1 MSAGKLSTVPTRS
14 VSRSNPVGTFSAL
27 VSPPAISLLRAISDL
42 VRLALWGFIF
52 DVYAKLPKLRKTEY
66 WHTCIGNPVV
76 IRVQIETEKAKS
88 LGFEKSLTDRIARKP
103 FFIMVRVEMSAL
115 PEILTAAVANG
126 SLLESA
132 KTNITAL
139 LGGTTSDIAL
149 RAIEELVHAEA
160 WEELND
166 RFFKTLAF
174 GTGGLRGRTIG
185 RVVTQ
190 VEQGVGGPN
199 GRPEHPCVGTATMNF
214 YNLSRAVR
222 GLIAYSKQCAGT
234 SRKPVLVFAH
244 DTRHFSRDFAEFCA
258 KVCADLGCDA
268 YLFEGARST
277 PQLSFAVRELRAD
290 AGVVLTASHNPAHDN
305 GFKAYFNDG
314 AQIVDADAE
323 GIIKEVNAIN
333 SEFYEVLP
341 EAERGKVTIL
351 GAEMDALYVTRLK
364 TLLLKPSLLEGASTK
379 IVFTNLHGTG
389 GHINVPMLREFGFEV
404 LTVPEQDVQD
414 GRFPTV
420 ESPNPENAPALK
432 MAIDLA
438 EQSGA
443 EIVIG
448 TDPDADRM
456 GVAVRDAAGKMVL
469 LTGNQIGSLMAW
481 YRLKTCFELGWLTNA
496 NRNRA
501 LLVKTYVTTELQHAI
516 ADGFGVGI
524 VDTLTGF
531 KYIAAKLRKY
541 EEAIPADKKGDYR
554 SLTEAQT
561 RALRLEYSRFFV
573 FGGEES
579 YGYLGSDAVRDKD
592 ANGAALMF
600 AEVAAYAKSV
610 SKTLPALMDDIY
622 TEYGYYLE
630 IGKSLVLEGADG
642 AAKIQALA
650 NSYAENPPEI
660 VDGSAVV
667 RVRDFAKQDLFDQEG
682 DLLPKEKMLFVD
694 LADGRSFAVRP
705 SGTEPKIKFYLFGKH
720 TPGGDLSADKVSVKA
735 GLDSLWSWIEAD
747 AAKR

>member
-1 MSAGKLSTVPTRS
+1 MPL
-14 VSRSNPVGTFSAL
+14 
-27 VSPPAISLLRAISDL
+27 
-42 VRLALWGFIF
+42 
-52 DVYAKLPKLRKTEY
+52 
-66 WHTCIGNPVV
+66 
-76 IRVQIETEKAKS
+76 
-88 LGFEKSLTDRIARKP
+88 
-103 FFIMVRVEMSAL
+103 EMSAL
-115 PEILTAAVANG
+115 ESSLSSAVASG

-132 KTNITAL
+132 KSNIDAL
-139 LGGTTSDIAL
+139 LAGTTSEVASK
-149 RAIEELVHAEA
+149 AVGELVAAGA
-160 WEELND
+160 WAELND

-185 RVVTQ
+185 RVVTAA
-190 VEQGVGGPN
+190 EQGNGGPN

-222 GLIAYSKQCAGT
+222 GLVAYAKQFAGAD
-234 SRKPVLVFAH
+234 RKPMLVFAH

-258 KVCADLGCDA
+258 RVSSELGCDA
-268 YLFEGARST
+268 FLFEGPRST

-290 AGVVLTASHNPAHDN
+290 AGVVLTASHNPPHDN

-314 AQIVDADAE
+314 AQIVDPHATA
-323 GIIKEVNAIN
+323 IINEVNAIT
-333 SEFYEVLP
+333 SEHYDPVP
-341 EAERGKVTIL
+341 ADQRGTITIL
-351 GAEMDALYVTRLK
+351 GADMDARYVERLK
-364 TLLLKPSLLEGASTK
+364 TLLLRPSLLEGASTK
-379 IVFTNLHGTG
+379 VVFTNLHGTG
-389 GHINVPMLREFGFEV
+389 GHINVPMLRSFGFDV

-456 GVAVRDAAGKMVL
+456 GVAVRDSSGKMVL

-481 YRLKTCFELGWLTNA
+481 YRLKTCFELGWLSHA
-496 NRNRA
+496 NRSRA
-501 LLVKTYVTTELQHAI
+501 VLVKTFVTTELQRAI

-531 KYIAAKLRKY
+531 KYIAGKLRKY

-554 SLTEAQT
+554 SLTEEQT
-561 RALRLEYSRFFV
+561 RLLRLEYSRFFV

-579 YGYLGSDAVRDKD
+579 YGYLGSDSVRDKD
-592 ANGAALMF
+592 ANGATLMF

-610 SKTLPALMDDIY
+610 GKTIPELMDGVY
-622 TEYGYYLE
+622 AEFGYYLE
-630 IGKSLVLEGADG
+630 IGKSLVMEGADG

-650 NSYAENPPEI
+650 NSYAENPPTT
-660 VDGSAVV
+660 VDGSAVL
-667 RVRDFAKQDLFDQEG
+667 RVRDFAKQDLYDQEG

-694 LADGRSFAVRP
+694 LEDGRSFAVRP
-705 SGTEPKIKFYLFGKH
+705 SGTEPKIKFYLFGKAA
-720 TPGGDLSADKVSVKA
+720 PGGDLAETKVKVRDGLA
-735 GLDSLWSWIEAD
+735 GLWSWIEAD
-747 AAKR
+747 AKSR

>member
-1 MSAGKLSTVPTRS
+1 MRRPYADRAARDTELKSPDIDGVAMTRISPTI
-14 VSRSNPVGTFSAL
+14 PL
-27 VSPPAISLLRAISDL
+27 
-42 VRLALWGFIF
+42 
-52 DVYAKLPKLRKTEY
+52 
-66 WHTCIGNPVV
+66 
-76 IRVQIETEKAKS
+76 
-88 LGFEKSLTDRIARKP
+88 
-103 FFIMVRVEMSAL
+103 EMSAIPKSL
-115 PEILTAAVANG
+115 SAAVANG

-132 KTNITAL
+132 KSNITAL
-139 LGGTTSDIAL
+139 LDGTTSAIAPL
-149 RAIEELVHAEA
+149 AVQELVDAGA

-185 RVVTQ
+185 RVVTKA
-190 VEQGVGGPN
+190 EQGVGGPN

-222 GLIAYSKQCAGT
+222 GLITYAKQFAGA

-258 KVCADLGCDA
+258 KTCADLGCDA

-290 AGVVLTASHNPAHDN
+290 GGVVLTASHNPAHDN

-314 AQIVDADAE
+314 AQIVDAHADA
-323 GIIKEVNAIN
+323 IVREVNAIT
-333 SEFYEVLP
+333 SERYEILP
-341 EAERGKVTIL
+341 ESERGSITVL
-351 GAEMDALYVTRLK
+351 GAEMDARYVALLK

-420 ESPNPENAPALK
+420 ESPNPENGPALK

-501 LLVKTYVTTELQHAI
+501 VLIKTYVTTELQHAI

-531 KYIAAKLRKY
+531 KYIAGKLRKY

-554 SLTEAQT
+554 SLSQAQT

-610 SKTLPALMDDIY
+610 GKTLPELMDDVY

-630 IGKSLVLEGADG
+630 IGKSLVMEGADG
-642 AAKIQALA
+642 AAKIASLA
-650 NSYAENPPEI
+650 NSYAENPPTE
-660 VDGSAVV
+660 VDGSAVL

-705 SGTEPKIKFYLFGKH
+705 SGTEPKIKFYLFGKQA
-720 TPGGDLSADKVSVKA
+720 PGGDLSAAKEAVKSA
-735 GLDSLWSWIEAD
+735 LASLWSWIETD

>member
-1 MSAGKLSTVPTRS
+1 
-14 VSRSNPVGTFSAL
+14 
-27 VSPPAISLLRAISDL
+27 
-42 VRLALWGFIF
+42 
-52 DVYAKLPKLRKTEY
+52 
-66 WHTCIGNPVV
+66 
-76 IRVQIETEKAKS
+76 
-88 LGFEKSLTDRIARKP
+88 
-103 FFIMVRVEMSAL
+103 MSAL

-139 LGGTTSDIAL
+139 LGGTTSDVAL
-149 RAIEELVHAEA
+149 RAVEELVHAEA

-190 VEQGVGGPN
+190 VEQGIGGPN

-222 GLIAYSKQCAGT
+222 GLIAYSKQCAGP

-364 TLLLKPSLLEGASTK
+364 TLLLKPSLLKGASTK

-420 ESPNPENAPALK
+420 ESPNPENGPALK

-610 SKTLPALMDDIY
+610 GKTLPELMDDIY
-622 TEYGYYLE
+622 TEYGYHLE

-694 LADGRSFAVRP
+694 LSDGRSFAVRP

-720 TPGGDLSADKVSVKA
+720 APSSDLSADKASVKL
-735 GLDSLWSWIEAD
+735 GLDFLWSWIEAD

>member
-1 MSAGKLSTVPTRS
+1 MDFHIFAFQMTAITDPLNEAVTR
-14 VSRSNPVGTFSAL
+14 
-27 VSPPAISLLRAISDL
+27 
-42 VRLALWGFIF
+42 
-52 DVYAKLPKLRKTEY
+52 
-66 WHTCIGNPVV
+66 
-76 IRVQIETEKAKS
+76 
-88 LGFEKSLTDRIARKP
+88 
-103 FFIMVRVEMSAL
+103 
-115 PEILTAAVANG
+115 G

-132 KTNITAL
+132 KNNILAL
-139 LGGTTSDIAL
+139 LEGSTNELAL
-149 RAIEELVHAEA
+149 RVIEELVREGA

-166 RFFKTLAF
+166 RFYKTLAF

-185 RVVTQ
+185 RVLTQ
-190 VEQGVGGPN
+190 IEQGVGGPN
-199 GRPEHPCVGTATMNF
+199 GRPEHPCVGTATMNYF
-214 YNLSRAVR
+214 NLSRAVR
-222 GLIAYSKQCAGT
+222 GLIAYTRQVVGEG
-234 SRKPVLVFAH
+234 RKPVLVFAH

-258 KVCADLGCDA
+258 RVCAELGCDA
-268 YLFEGARST
+268 YLFDGPRST

-290 AGVVLTASHNPAHDN
+290 AGVVLTASHNPPHDN

-314 AQIVDADAE
+314 AQIVDRHAS
-323 GIIKEVNAIN
+323 GIVAEVNAIV
-333 SEFYEVLP
+333 SERYEALP
-341 EAERGKVTIL
+341 EGERGGVTIL
-351 GAEMDALYVTRLK
+351 GEEMDALYVARLK
-364 TLLLKPSLLEGASTK
+364 TLLLKPSLLDGASTK

-389 GHINVPMLREFGFEV
+389 GHINVPMLREFGFDV
-404 LTVPEQDVQD
+404 LTVPAQDVQD

-438 EQSGA
+438 EETGA

-456 GVAVRDAAGKMVL
+456 GVAVRDSAGKMVL

-481 YRLKTCFELGWLTNA
+481 YRLKTCFELGWLTPA

-501 LLVKTYVTTELQHAI
+501 VLVKTFVTTELQRAV

-541 EEAIPADKKGDYR
+541 EDAIPADKKGDYR

-600 AEVAAYAKSV
+600 AEVAAYAKAVGKSI
-610 SKTLPALMDDIY
+610 PALMDEIY

-630 IGKSLVLEGADG
+630 VGKSLVMEGADG
-642 AAKIQALA
+642 SARIQALA
-650 NSYAENPPEI
+650 QSYAENPPAV
-660 VDGSAVV
+660 VDGSTVL
-667 RVRDFAKQDLFDQEG
+667 RIRDFAKQDLYDQEG

-694 LADGRSFAVRP
+694 LEDGRSFAVRP
-705 SGTEPKIKFYLFGKH
+705 SGTEPKIKYYLFGKH
-720 TPGGDLSADKVSVKA
+720 APGAVLDEAKASVA
-735 GLDSLWSWIEAD
+735 SGLAKLWAWIEAD
-747 AAKR
+747 AAGR

>member
-1 MSAGKLSTVPTRS
+1 MYRIYPSITSEM
-14 VSRSNPVGTFSAL
+14 NP
-27 VSPPAISLLRAISDL
+27 INDL
-42 VRLALWGFIF
+42 
-52 DVYAKLPKLRKTEY
+52 
-66 WHTCIGNPVV
+66 
-76 IRVQIETEKAKS
+76 
-88 LGFEKSLTDRIARKP
+88 
-103 FFIMVRVEMSAL
+103 
-115 PEILTAAVANG
+115 LTAAVANG
-126 SLLESA
+126 SLLDSA
-132 KTNITAL
+132 KTNIQSL
-139 LGGTTSDIAL
+139 LNGTMSEIAPKVV
-149 RAIEELVHAEA
+149 EELVNAGA
-160 WEELND
+160 WDELND

-190 VEQGVGGPN
+190 AEQGKGGPN

-222 GLIAYSKQCAGT
+222 GLITYAKQFAGPN
-234 SRKPVLVFAH
+234 RKPVLVFAH

-258 KVCADLGCDA
+258 KTCAELGCDA
-268 YLFEGARST
+268 YLFEGPRAT

-290 AGVVLTASHNPAHDN
+290 GGVVLTASHNPAHDN

-314 AQIVDADAE
+314 AQIVDPHATA
-323 GIIKEVNAIN
+323 IIHEVNAIT
-333 SEFYEVLP
+333 SERFEAVP
-341 EAERGKVTIL
+341 ESERGTITTL
-351 GAEMDALYVTRLK
+351 GAEMDALYITRLK
-364 TLLLKPSLLEGASTK
+364 TLLLQPSLLEGAATK

-389 GHINVPMLREFGFEV
+389 GHINVPMLRGLGFDV
-404 LTVPEQDVQD
+404 LTVPEQDIQD

-420 ESPNPENAPALK
+420 ESPNPENGPALQ
-432 MAIDLA
+432 MGIDLA
-438 EQSGA
+438 EKSGA

-496 NRNRA
+496 NRSRA
-501 LLVKTYVTTELQHAI
+501 VLVKTFVTTELQHAI

-531 KYIAAKLRKY
+531 KYIAGKLRKY
-541 EEAIPADKKGDYR
+541 EDAIPADKKGDYR

-579 YGYLGSDAVRDKD
+579 YGYLGSDAIRDKD
-592 ANGAALMF
+592 ANGATLMF

-610 SKTLPALMDDIY
+610 QKTLTELMDDVY

-630 IGKSLVLEGADG
+630 IGKSLVMEGADG
-642 AAKIQALA
+642 AAKIAALA
-650 NSYAENPPEI
+650 QSYAENPPTE
-660 VDGSAVV
+660 VDGSAVL

-694 LADGRSFAVRP
+694 LEDGRSFAVRP

-720 TPGGDLSADKVSVKA
+720 APGGDLVENKAVVKT
-735 GLDSLWSWIEAD
+735 GLANLWSWIEAD

>member
-1 MSAGKLSTVPTRS
+1 MSSLQDPLTVATANGRLLA
-14 VSRSNPVGTFSAL
+14 SAK
-27 VSPPAISLLRAISDL
+27 INI
-42 VRLALWGFIF
+42 LALL
-52 DVYAKLPKLRKTEY
+52 D
-66 WHTCIGNPVV
+66 
-76 IRVQIETEKAKS
+76 
-88 LGFEKSLTDRIARKP
+88 
-103 FFIMVRVEMSAL
+103 
-115 PEILTAAVANG
+115 
-126 SLLESA
+126 
-132 KTNITAL
+132 
-139 LGGTTSDIAL
+139 GTTSAIAPL
-149 RAIEELVHAEA
+149 VIDELVKAGA

-166 RFFKTLAF
+166 RFYKTLAF

-185 RVVTQ
+185 RVLTAA
-190 VEQGVGGPN
+190 EQGAGGPN

-222 GLIAYSKQCAGT
+222 GLIAYTKQCVGEGRRPA
-234 SRKPVLVFAH
+234 LVFAH

-268 YLFEGARST
+268 YLFDGPRST

-290 AGVVLTASHNPAHDN
+290 AGVVLTASHNPPHDN

-314 AQIVDADAE
+314 AQIVDAHAH
-323 GIIKEVNAIN
+323 GIVHEVNAIS
-333 SEFYEVLP
+333 SELYESLP
-341 EAERGKVTIL
+341 EPERGAITIL
-351 GAEMDALYVTRLK
+351 DEEMDRRYTERLK
-364 TLLLKPSLLEGASTK
+364 TLLLKPALLEGASTK

-389 GHINVPMLREFGFEV
+389 GHINVPMLREFGFDV
-404 LTVPEQDVQD
+404 LTVPAQDVQD

-438 EQSGA
+438 EESGA

-501 LLVKTYVTTELQHAI
+501 VLVKTFVTTELQHAI

-579 YGYLGSDAVRDKD
+579 YGYLGSDAIRDKD

-610 SKTLPALMDDIY
+610 GKTLPDLMDDIY
-622 TEYGYYLE
+622 TEFGYYLE
-630 IGKSLVLEGADG
+630 VGKSLVMEGADG
-642 AAKIQALA
+642 AVRIQALA
-650 NSYAENPPEI
+650 RSYAENPPQL
-660 VDGSAVV
+660 VDGSAVL
-667 RVRDFAKQDLFDQEG
+667 RVRDFASQELFDQEG

-694 LADGRSFAVRP
+694 LEDGRSFAVRP

-720 TPGGDLSADKVSVKA
+720 TPGGDLNGAKAAVVS
-735 GLDSLWSWIEAD
+735 GLAKLWSWIEAD
-747 AAKR
+747 AAGR

>member
-1 MSAGKLSTVPTRS
+1 MRVKIPTLHS
-14 VSRSNPVGTFSAL
+14 
-27 VSPPAISLLRAISDL
+27 
-42 VRLALWGFIF
+42 
-52 DVYAKLPKLRKTEY
+52 
-66 WHTCIGNPVV
+66 
-76 IRVQIETEKAKS
+76 
-88 LGFEKSLTDRIARKP
+88 
-103 FFIMVRVEMSAL
+103 EMSPL
-115 PEILTAAVANG
+115 QESLTAAVANG

-132 KTNITAL
+132 KTNILAL
-139 LGGTTSDIAL
+139 LDGTSSEIAPL
-149 RAIEELVHAEA
+149 AIQQLVDAGE

-185 RVVTQ
+185 RVVTEA
-190 VEQGVGGPN
+190 EQGAGGPN

-214 YNLSRAVR
+214 YNVSRAVR
-222 GLIAYSKQCAGT
+222 GLIAYAKQFAGPN
-234 SRKPVLVFAH
+234 RKAVLVFAH

-258 KVCADLGCDA
+258 KTCADLGCDA
-268 YLFEGARST
+268 YLFDGPRAT

-314 AQIVDADAE
+314 AQIVDPHASA
-323 GIIKEVNAIN
+323 IVSEVNAIT
-333 SEFYEVLP
+333 SERFEPVA
-341 EAERGKVTIL
+341 ESERGTVTIL
-351 GAEMDALYVTRLK
+351 GEEMDELYISRLK
-364 TLLLKPSLLEGASTK
+364 TLLLQPSLLEGVKTK

-389 GHINVPMLREFGFEV
+389 GHINVPMLRGLGFEV
-404 LTVPEQDVQD
+404 LTVPEQDIQD

-420 ESPNPENAPALK
+420 DSPNPENGPALK
-432 MAIDLA
+432 MGIDLA
-438 EQSGA
+438 EASDA

-496 NRNRA
+496 NRSRA
-501 LLVKTYVTTELQHAI
+501 VLVKTFVTTELQHAI

-531 KYIAAKLRKY
+531 KYIAGKLRKY

-579 YGYLGSDAVRDKD
+579 YGYLGSDAIRDKD
-592 ANGAALMF
+592 ANGATLMF

-610 SKTLPALMDDIY
+610 GKTLTELMDDVY

-630 IGKSLVLEGADG
+630 IGKSLVMEGADG

-650 NSYAENPPEI
+650 NSYAENPPTE
-660 VDGSAVV
+660 VDGSAVL
-667 RVRDFAKQDLFDQEG
+667 RIRDFAKQDLFDQEG

-694 LADGRSFAVRP
+694 LEDGRSFAVRP

-720 TPGGDLSADKVSVKA
+720 APGGELSAAKSRVKE
-735 GLDSLWSWIEAD
+735 GLSNLWNWIEAD
-747 AAKR
+747 AANR

>member
-1 MSAGKLSTVPTRS
+1 MNSLQDPLTVATANGHLLASAKI
-14 VSRSNPVGTFSAL
+14 N
-27 VSPPAISLLRAISDL
+27 I
-42 VRLALWGFIF
+42 LALL
-52 DVYAKLPKLRKTEY
+52 D
-66 WHTCIGNPVV
+66 
-76 IRVQIETEKAKS
+76 
-88 LGFEKSLTDRIARKP
+88 
-103 FFIMVRVEMSAL
+103 
-115 PEILTAAVANG
+115 
-126 SLLESA
+126 
-132 KTNITAL
+132 
-139 LGGTTSDIAL
+139 GTTSAIAPL
-149 RAIEELVHAEA
+149 AIDELVRTGA

-166 RFFKTLAF
+166 RFYQTLAF

-185 RVVTQ
+185 RVLTAA
-190 VEQGVGGPN
+190 EQGAGGPN

-222 GLIAYSKQCAGT
+222 GLIAYTKQFVGEGRRPA
-234 SRKPVLVFAH
+234 LVFAH

-268 YLFEGARST
+268 YLFDGPRST

-290 AGVVLTASHNPAHDN
+290 AGVVLTASHNPPHDN

-314 AQIVDADAE
+314 AQIVDAHAH
-323 GIIKEVNAIN
+323 GIVREVNAIS
-333 SEFYEVLP
+333 SELYESLP
-341 EAERGKVTIL
+341 EPERGAITIL
-351 GAEMDALYVTRLK
+351 GEEMDRRYTARLK
-364 TLLLKPSLLEGASTK
+364 TLLLKPALLEGASTK

-389 GHINVPMLREFGFEV
+389 GHINVPMLREFGFDV

-438 EQSGA
+438 EESGA

-501 LLVKTYVTTELQHAI
+501 VLVKTFVTTELQHAI

-579 YGYLGSDAVRDKD
+579 YGYLGSDAIRDKD

-610 SKTLPALMDDIY
+610 GKTLPDLMDNIY
-622 TEYGYYLE
+622 TEFGYYLE
-630 IGKSLVLEGADG
+630 VGKSLVMEGADG
-642 AAKIQALA
+642 AVRIQALA
-650 NSYAENPPEI
+650 RSYAENPPEL
-660 VDGSAVV
+660 VDGSAVL
-667 RVRDFAKQDLFDQEG
+667 RVRDFVSQELFDQEG

-694 LADGRSFAVRP
+694 LEDGRSFAVRP

-720 TPGGDLSADKVSVKA
+720 APGSDLSGAKA
-735 GLDSLWSWIEAD
+735 AVASGLAMLWSWIEAD
-747 AAKR
+747 AAGR

>member
-1 MSAGKLSTVPTRS
+1 MSWIPPTIRHEMC
-14 VSRSNPVGTFSAL
+14 
-27 VSPPAISLLRAISDL
+27 AIHET
-42 VRLALWGFIF
+42 LA
-52 DVYAKLPKLRKTEY
+52 
-66 WHTCIGNPVV
+66 
-76 IRVQIETEKAKS
+76 
-88 LGFEKSLTDRIARKP
+88 
-103 FFIMVRVEMSAL
+103 
-115 PEILTAAVANG
+115 AAVANG
-126 SLLESA
+126 SLLPAAE
-132 KTNITAL
+132 KNITAL
-139 LGGTTSDIAL
+139 LGGTTSAIAPL
-149 RAIEELVHAEA
+149 AIQELVTAGA
-160 WEELND
+160 WAELND
-166 RFFKTLAF
+166 RFFKTLVF

-185 RVVTQ
+185 SIVTQ
-190 VEQGVGGPN
+190 AEQGAGGPN
-199 GRPEHPCVGTATMNF
+199 GRPEHPCTGTATMNY

-222 GLIAYSKQCAGT
+222 GLIAYAKQCAGPD
-234 SRKPVLVFAH
+234 RKAVLVFAH

-258 KVCADLGCDA
+258 KVSADLGCDA
-268 YLFEGARST
+268 YLFEGPRST
-277 PQLSFAVRELRAD
+277 PQLSFAVRQLHAD
-290 AGVVLTASHNPAHDN
+290 AGVVITASHNPPHDN

-314 AQIVDADAE
+314 AQIVDAHAD
-323 GIIKEVNAIN
+323 GIVREVNAIS
-333 SEFYEVLP
+333 SEFYEILP
-341 EAERGKVTIL
+341 ATERGTITIL
-351 GAEMDALYVTRLK
+351 GAEMDALYVARLK
-364 TLLLKPSLLEGASTK
+364 TLLLQPSLLEGASTK

-389 GHINVPMLREFGFEV
+389 GHINVPMLRDFGFEV

-420 ESPNPENAPALK
+420 ESPNPENGPALK

-438 EQSGA
+438 EKSGA

-501 LLVKTYVTTELQHAI
+501 LLIKTFVTTELQHAI
-516 ADGFGVGI
+516 ADGFGVGLI
-524 VDTLTGF
+524 DTLTGF

-592 ANGAALMF
+592 ANGATLMF

-610 SKTLPALMDDIY
+610 GKTLPALMNDIY
-622 TEYGYYLE
+622 TEFGYYLE
-630 IGKSLVLEGADG
+630 IGKSLVMEGADG
-642 AAKIQALA
+642 AVKIQALA
-650 NSYAENPPEI
+650 NSYAENPPTE
-660 VDGSAVV
+660 VDGSAVL
-667 RVRDFAKQDLFDQEG
+667 RIRDFAKQDLFDQEG

-694 LADGRSFAVRP
+694 LADGRAFAVRP
-705 SGTEPKIKFYLFGKH
+705 SGTEPKIKYYLFGKH
-720 TPGGDLSADKVSVKA
+720 APGGDLTAAKDSVKSSLA
-735 GLDSLWSWIEAD
+735 TLWSWIDAD